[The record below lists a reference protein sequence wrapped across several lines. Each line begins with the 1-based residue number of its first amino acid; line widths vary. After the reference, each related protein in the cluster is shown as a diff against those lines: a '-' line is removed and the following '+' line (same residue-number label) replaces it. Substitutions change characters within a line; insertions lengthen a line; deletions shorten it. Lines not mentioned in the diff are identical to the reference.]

1 MLSTKITHAVRA
13 SPELAIGVAA
23 GAGFVLGGGLR
34 SQTGKLARSMA
45 TRMAMAWMMGKVAEE
60 VPEQYGD
67 VVRRLEDV
75 VARLEG
81 GTLSLEDSLKS
92 FEEGIKLVRRGEQ
105 LLNTAEKRIEELLNE
120 DGRDVVVPLQS
131 GVKPPVVPSA
141 PAAPASRGSSG
152 TSRAA
157 PPPEDDVPF

>member
-1 MLSTKITHAVRA
+1 
-13 SPELAIGVAA
+13 VAKD
-23 GAGFVLGGGLR
+23 
-34 SQTGKLARSMA
+34 SKGKA
-45 TRMAMAWMMGKVAEE
+45 AEE

-67 VVRRLEDV
+67 VVQRLEDV

-81 GTLSLEDSLKS
+81 GTLSLEESLKS

-131 GVKPPVVPSA
+131 GVKPPAIPSA
-141 PAAPASRGSSG
+141 PAPASRGSSG
-152 TSRAA
+152 ASRAA

>member
-1 MLSTKITHAVRA
+1 
-13 SPELAIGVAA
+13 VAKDN
-23 GAGFVLGGGLR
+23 R
-34 SQTGKLARSMA
+34 
-45 TRMAMAWMMGKVAEE
+45 GKVAEE

-67 VVRRLEDV
+67 VVQRLEEM

-105 LLNTAEKRIEELLNE
+105 LLNTAEKRIEELLSAE
-120 DGRDVVVPLQS
+120 GQDVVVPLQA
-131 GVKPPVVPSA
+131 GVKPPAMP
-141 PAAPASRGSSG
+141 APASSPAPSRGSTGAARS
-152 TSRAA
+152 A

>member
-1 MLSTKITHAVRA
+1 
-13 SPELAIGVAA
+13 VAKD
-23 GAGFVLGGGLR
+23 
-34 SQTGKLARSMA
+34 SKGKA
-45 TRMAMAWMMGKVAEE
+45 AEE

-67 VVRRLEDV
+67 VVQRLEDV

-81 GTLSLEDSLKS
+81 GTLSLEESLKS

-120 DGRDVVVPLQS
+120 DGRDVVVPLQT
-131 GVKPPVVPSA
+131 GVKAPAVPST
-141 PAAPASRGSSG
+141 PASTSRGSTG
-152 TSRAA
+152 ASRSV

>member
-1 MLSTKITHAVRA
+1 
-13 SPELAIGVAA
+13 VAKD
-23 GAGFVLGGGLR
+23 
-34 SQTGKLARSMA
+34 SKGKA
-45 TRMAMAWMMGKVAEE
+45 AEE

-67 VVRRLEDV
+67 VVQRLEDV

-81 GTLSLEDSLKS
+81 GTLTLEESLKS

-120 DGRDVVVPLQS
+120 DGQDVVVPLQT
-131 GVKPPVVPSA
+131 GVKAPAVPSSPA
-141 PAAPASRGSSG
+141 PTPSRGSSG
-152 TSRAA
+152 SSRST